1 MVSFSLFF
9 LFGHIQYIFFILY
22 ILLWVTRAF
31 NLWGH
36 MAMTAAGPRTL
47 EAFRFVGGSDF
58 LNPGD
63 LQQAAWGTTA
73 PIEHR
78 LQRAH
83 RGNLLFGNG
92 MKKCDYPSVPPCEI
106 QE

>member
-1 MVSFSLFF
+1 
-9 LFGHIQYIFFILY
+9 
-22 ILLWVTRAF
+22 
-31 NLWGH
+31 
-36 MAMTAAGPRTL
+36 MTAGPRTL

-92 MKKCDYPSVPPCEI
+92 MKNATTLMFPPCEI